1 MENVV
6 NLRLSLEKYVFLLT
20 VYIRSDKKKKKE
32 FSCLLSFRSE
42 MKRVF
47 LLIAFLSVVGVGLIA
62 RANLCCPVGQEET
75 CCAQIG
81 KVYCTEEGSCR
92 TRCLSTVEPKCTGC
106 VNPEGKCCP
115 FCPTA
120 EVCDRMGKCQKIVDG
135 CYQCV
140 ECDSECLSPK
150 CLNEEGECCDSC
162 PRTCP
167 EGECLIAV
175 GGCYECGVCPSSSS
189 S

>member
-1 MENVV
+1 MNYLWG
-6 NLRLSLEKYVFLLT
+6 NKMKKSTLSAFIFL
-20 VYIRSDKKKKKE
+20 
-32 FSCLLSFRSE
+32 
-42 MKRVF
+42 
-47 LLIAFLSVVGVGLIA
+47 GLICIVSFSA
-62 RANLCCPVGQEET
+62 RALNFCCERGQEEA
-75 CCAQIG
+75 CCAQLG
-81 KVYCTEEGSCR
+81 KVYCPEEHACR
-92 TRCLSTVEPKCTGC
+92 TRCKPCGEDCCEGC
-106 VNPEGKCCP
+106 INPEGKCCP